1 VIFIRRVSIR
11 LATKRVLLAGALLEL
26 ATLEQIVILIIYDKF
41 QMYQTGCTMTGRGFG
56 RLGCSLDAAEGKV
69 RSRPETMRRTEA
81 ATQTTGGL
89 CLSWAADGDTVSTSS
104 TTATDMTCK
113 SCIFLKKTS
122 GNHDSIKHASSF
134 PLYSG
139 TEFSPLTWRAAYEVM
154 NTISSH
160 LLHGERINV
169 EPSNT

>member
-56 RLGCSLDAAEGKV
+56 RLDAAEGKV
-69 RSRPETMRRTEA
+69 LSRRRWDGLRRRHRRLGVCAYLELPT
-81 ATQTTGGL
+81 ATQT
-89 CLSWAADGDTVSTSS
+89 TVSTSS

-139 TEFSPLTWRAAYEVM
+139 TEFSPLTWGAAYEHDKFSPLTWRV
-154 NTISSH
+154 NKCRAK
-160 LLHGERINV
+160 LHV
-169 EPSNT
+169 TLYF